1 MSAVTIRIEESEGY
15 GLSVHVSDYEVGDA
29 FDDWMIEQWG
39 YFYEFLDSDSGM
51 TFLFGKA
58 ADPAKVRAAYR
69 RFELETRQPV
79 EALDAS

>member
-1 MSAVTIRIEESEGY
+1 LAELTIRIEESEEY
-15 GLSVHVSDYEVGDA
+15 GLSLHVSDYEVGDA

-39 YFYEFLDSDSGM
+39 YFYEFLDSDDGM

-58 ADPAKVRAAYR
+58 SDAAKIKGAYQ

-79 EALDAS
+79 AARDAS

>member
-1 MSAVTIRIEESEGY
+1 MSAVTIRIEESEEY
-15 GLSVHVSDYEVGDA
+15 GLSLHVSDYEVGDA

-39 YFYEFLDSDSGM
+39 YFYEFLDSDAGM

-58 ADPAKVRAAYR
+58 ADAAKVRAAYR
-69 RFELETRQPV
+69 RFELENQQPV